1 MSIDLQYKIK
11 NNLMYQKFLRENSI
25 WYKYLNRNPL
35 LFNDFISDMKDKYE
49 LKPSDR
55 LNKVLNNIS
64 LIKML
69 YTKLLK

>member
-11 NNLMYQKFLRENSI
+11 NNLMYQKFLHENSI

-64 LIKML
+64 LIQNFL
-69 YTKLLK
+69 DVLK

>member
-1 MSIDLQYKIK
+1 MSINLHYKIK

-35 LFNDFISDMKDKYE
+35 SFNDFISDMKDKYE

-64 LIKML
+64 LIQNFL
-69 YTKLLK
+69 DVLK

>member
-55 LNKVLNNIS
+55 LNKVL
-64 LIKML
+64 K
-69 YTKLLK
+69 

>member
-35 LFNDFISDMKDKYE
+35 SFNDFISDIKDKYE

-64 LIKML
+64 LIQNFL
-69 YTKLLK
+69 DVLK

>member
-1 MSIDLQYKIK
+1 
-11 NNLMYQKFLRENSI
+11 MYQKFLRENSI

-35 LFNDFISDMKDKYE
+35 LFNDFISAMKDKYE

-64 LIKML
+64 LIQNFL
-69 YTKLLK
+69 DVLK

>member
-35 LFNDFISDMKDKYE
+35 SFNDFISDMKDKYE

-64 LIKML
+64 LIQSFL
-69 YTKLLK
+69 DVLK

>member
-1 MSIDLQYKIK
+1 
-11 NNLMYQKFLRENSI
+11 MYQKFLRENSI

-35 LFNDFISDMKDKYE
+35 SFNDFISDMKDKYE

-64 LIKML
+64 LIQNFL
-69 YTKLLK
+69 DVLK

>member
-49 LKPSDR
+49 LKPIDR

-64 LIKML
+64 LIQNFL
-69 YTKLLK
+69 DVLK

>member
-35 LFNDFISDMKDKYE
+35 LFNDFINDMKDKYE

-64 LIKML
+64 LIQNFL
-69 YTKLLK
+69 DVLK

>member
-35 LFNDFISDMKDKYE
+35 SFNDFISDMKDKYE

-55 LNKVLNNIS
+55 LNKL
-64 LIKML
+64 
-69 YTKLLK
+69 

>member
-1 MSIDLQYKIK
+1 MSINLQYKIK

-64 LIKML
+64 LIQNFL
-69 YTKLLK
+69 DVLK

>member
-35 LFNDFISDMKDKYE
+35 LFNDFISDMKVKYE

-64 LIKML
+64 LIQNFL
-69 YTKLLK
+69 DVLK

>member
-35 LFNDFISDMKDKYE
+35 SFNDFISNMKDKYE

-64 LIKML
+64 LIQNFL
-69 YTKLLK
+69 DVLK

>member
-11 NNLMYQKFLRENSI
+11 NNLMFQKFLRENSI

-35 LFNDFISDMKDKYE
+35 SFNDFISDMKDKYE

-64 LIKML
+64 LIQNFL
-69 YTKLLK
+69 DVLK

>member
-11 NNLMYQKFLRENSI
+11 NNLIYQKFLRENSI

-35 LFNDFISDMKDKYE
+35 SFNDFISDMKDKYE

-64 LIKML
+64 LIQNFL
-69 YTKLLK
+69 DVLK

>member
-35 LFNDFISDMKDKYE
+35 SFNDFISDMKDKYE

-64 LIKML
+64 LIQNFL
-69 YTKLLK
+69 DVLK

>member
-11 NNLMYQKFLRENSI
+11 NNLMYQKFLRETSI

-35 LFNDFISDMKDKYE
+35 SFNDFISDMKDKYE

-64 LIKML
+64 LIQNFL
-69 YTKLLK
+69 DVLK

>member
-64 LIKML
+64 LIQNFL
-69 YTKLLK
+69 DVLK

>member
-11 NNLMYQKFLRENSI
+11 NNLMYQKFLREKSI

-35 LFNDFISDMKDKYE
+35 SFNDFISDMKDKYE

-64 LIKML
+64 LIQNFL
-69 YTKLLK
+69 DVLK

>member
-35 LFNDFISDMKDKYE
+35 SFNDFISDMKDKYE

-55 LNKVLNNIS
+55 LNKLLNNIS
-64 LIKML
+64 LIQNFL
-69 YTKLLK
+69 DVLK

>member
-35 LFNDFISDMKDKYE
+35 SFNDFISDMKDKYE

-64 LIKML
+64 LIQN
-69 YTKLLK
+69 LLDVLK

>member
-35 LFNDFISDMKDKYE
+35 SFNDFISDMKDKYE

-55 LNKVLNNIS
+55 LNKVLNNII
-64 LIKML
+64 LIQNFL
-69 YTKLLK
+69 DVLK

>member
-35 LFNDFISDMKDKYE
+35 SFNDFISDMKDKYE

-64 LIKML
+64 LIQNFLDVFK
-69 YTKLLK
+69 

>member
-11 NNLMYQKFLRENSI
+11 NNLMYKKFLRENSI

-35 LFNDFISDMKDKYE
+35 SFNDFISDMKDKYE

-64 LIKML
+64 LIQNFL
-69 YTKLLK
+69 DVLK

>member
-64 LIKML
+64 LIQNFL
-69 YTKLLK
+69 DILK

>member
-1 MSIDLQYKIK
+1 
-11 NNLMYQKFLRENSI
+11 MYQKFLRENSI
-25 WYKYLNRNPL
+25 RYKYLNRNPL

-64 LIKML
+64 LIQNFL
-69 YTKLLK
+69 DVLK

>member
-1 MSIDLQYKIK
+1 
-11 NNLMYQKFLRENSI
+11 MYQKFLRENSI

-64 LIKML
+64 LIQNFL
-69 YTKLLK
+69 DVLK

>member
-11 NNLMYQKFLRENSI
+11 NNLMYQRFLRENSI

-35 LFNDFISDMKDKYE
+35 SFNDFISDVKDKYE

-64 LIKML
+64 LIQSFL
-69 YTKLLK
+69 DVLK